1 MVKKW
6 TLGAIAIALG
16 MMLFGMNVHAK
27 DSSRPIII
35 PVHNWSSQVV
45 MAYVIG
51 GIFESI
57 GNRVAYTPAN
67 SQAVYE
73 SIRLGDVTISHEV
86 WQSAFGAS
94 FNAARDKGG
103 LLDWGDHEARTL
115 EDMGY
120 PNWVAESGLCPG
132 LPNWEALKNPDCAK
146 NFVTPDS
153 GGKGRWLEGPQDWHQ
168 DLIPQRLEALGLSD
182 LWTVKFAGGADALW
196 AELKAAKKEG
206 RGTIIFNWTPNF
218 TDGAGFTFIKFPP
231 YYDGCR
237 PVDGGDGKCGSPDGY
252 LKKAVNEKFPKTHP
266 HSHIS
271 FLDKLGHEI
280 GLLEKLDGLEQ
291 ESRSVLEE
299 HLKKIYFVPEIE
311 EILSVKTTGT
321 TSRWTVVTEEGER
334 SFQVLGRESIDGDK
348 APAMQITDA
357 EGRRYRITDYW
368 EMDKDSRQVIQE
380 LLPDKI
386 VKSKIAGRRSGS
398 SVVMRMR

>member
-1 MVKKW
+1 
-6 TLGAIAIALG
+6 
-16 MMLFGMNVHAK
+16 MLLRFGREIDVVLNPVSLTVRVVGDAVEIVVDEK
-27 DSSRPIII
+27 TI
-35 PVHNWSSQVV
+35 PVD
-45 MAYVIG
+45 
-51 GIFESI
+51 
-57 GNRVAYTPAN
+57 RVARA
-67 SQAVYE
+67 
-73 SIRLGDVTISHEV
+73 
-86 WQSAFGAS
+86 
-94 FNAARDKGG
+94 
-103 LLDWGDHEARTL
+103 
-115 EDMGY
+115 
-120 PNWVAESGLCPG
+120 
-132 LPNWEALKNPDCAK
+132 
-146 NFVTPDS
+146 
-153 GGKGRWLEGPQDWHQ
+153 
-168 DLIPQRLEALGLSD
+168 
-182 LWTVKFAGGADALW
+182 
-196 AELKAAKKEG
+196 
-206 RGTIIFNWTPNF
+206 
-218 TDGAGFTFIKFPP
+218 
-231 YYDGCR
+231 
-237 PVDGGDGKCGSPDGY
+237 
-252 LKKAVNEKFPKTHP
+252 FPKTHP

-357 EGRRYRITDYW
+357 EGKRYRITDYW